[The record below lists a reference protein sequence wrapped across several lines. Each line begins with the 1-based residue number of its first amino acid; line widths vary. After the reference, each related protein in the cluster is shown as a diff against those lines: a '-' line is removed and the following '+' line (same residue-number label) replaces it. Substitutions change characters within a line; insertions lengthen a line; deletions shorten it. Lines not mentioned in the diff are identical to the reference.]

1 MRPGPLEEQA
11 ARPMHEV
18 HSPWAFASLPGL
30 EQVLL
35 FPVPLHPP
43 GSHLDV
49 TIFEKLNSEAELG
62 AFNQTPTV
70 PCECA
75 CTSPYHVL
83 LSLTCLDSLQTSG
96 ASVNAAEWID
106 EGQSHV
112 CNAQCPLVEGDFVLQ
127 PGFFYLCGYA
137 LNGRTQKELQ
147 CLLFQNTTG
156 RVVLSCPS
164 KYWAIFFFFAAL
176 SLRCSMWGFLS
187 WWGAWPQVPSGLRD
201 LSSPT
206 RDWTCIPCIERWILN
221 HWTTR
226 EVSELFYLI
235 LVFLFLFTLSFP
247 KSLMSQH

>member
-1 MRPGPLEEQA
+1 MCPGPLEEQA

-70 PCECA
+70 PRECA

-83 LSLTCLDSLQTSG
+83 LSLTCLGSLQTTG
-96 ASVNAAEWID
+96 ASVNVAEWID

-112 CNAQCPLVEGDFVLQ
+112 CNGQRPLVEGDFILQ

-164 KYWAIFFFFAAL
+164 K
-176 SLRCSMWGFLS
+176 
-187 WWGAWPQVPSGLRD
+187 
-201 LSSPT
+201 
-206 RDWTCIPCIERWILN
+206 
-221 HWTTR
+221 H
-226 EVSELFYLI
+226 
-235 LVFLFLFTLSFP
+235 
-247 KSLMSQH
+247 

>member
-49 TIFEKLNSEAELG
+49 TISEKLNSEAELG

-112 CNAQCPLVEGDFVLQ
+112 CYAQCPLVEGDFVLQ

-137 LNGRTQKELQ
+137 LNGRTQKERQ

-164 KYWAIFFFFAAL
+164 KY
-176 SLRCSMWGFLS
+176 
-187 WWGAWPQVPSGLRD
+187 
-201 LSSPT
+201 
-206 RDWTCIPCIERWILN
+206 
-221 HWTTR
+221 
-226 EVSELFYLI
+226 
-235 LVFLFLFTLSFP
+235 
-247 KSLMSQH
+247 

>member
-164 KYWAIFFFFAAL
+164 KY
-176 SLRCSMWGFLS
+176 
-187 WWGAWPQVPSGLRD
+187 
-201 LSSPT
+201 
-206 RDWTCIPCIERWILN
+206 
-221 HWTTR
+221 
-226 EVSELFYLI
+226 
-235 LVFLFLFTLSFP
+235 
-247 KSLMSQH
+247 